1 MTTSGWGRTW
11 GEGRSRHSPQ
21 GCGLRC
27 PRLCRPLGPPGGILS
42 GIKPQDHGRSD
53 PRLQKDGEP
62 SPGPEAREVWRF
74 ATWVLRQP
82 SPRPPGDLPGA
93 GVTLTAPRLCASSG
107 LLTLGVKE
115 SAMVNK
121 IFTCVNVLVLGFV
134 VVSGFVKGSAKNWQL
149 TEQDIQNASDPL
161 CSNK

>member
-1 MTTSGWGRTW
+1 M
-11 GEGRSRHSPQ
+11 
-21 GCGLRC
+21 
-27 PRLCRPLGPPGGILS
+27 
-42 GIKPQDHGRSD
+42 
-53 PRLQKDGEP
+53 
-62 SPGPEAREVWRF
+62 
-74 ATWVLRQP
+74 
-82 SPRPPGDLPGA
+82 
-93 GVTLTAPRLCASSG
+93 TLTAPRLCASSG